1 MLHRLAHS
9 ARVNVFES
17 ARFYFWVLISLT
29 IHLVVRHS
37 LIKYSALNLEPEWGV
52 SKVFTVLIY
61 GSTYACC
68 IISAVFLKRNISKL
82 FLYTW
87 LIICSISAFNE
98 FNFIIKN
105 PEGYHL
111 IESFS
116 EGQGFRNI
124 QITLPVLFLGVWESI
139 DRSNSFTQIF
149 LKIIY
154 KITLLNSACVFIGVI
169 FDISFFES
177 YQMSGRW
184 GYSGVLSRVYS
195 VILSSIFLIEAF
207 KKNVRF
213 NYKKLLLT
221 TALLCSGTKAG
232 LLSFGLILFI
242 VFIKSHL
249 LRIIIAALFVTL
261 LSAYTKWISLVVG
274 FSPFWKNI
282 YENYGAMGLLSSLRS
297 ENLIYLSEHFEKNLS
312 ALHVLIGGRFRSE
325 ELQVEILP
333 VDLFLYYGIVG
344 LIIFMLFFIKL
355 IPSWRNSIPL
365 LVACLSGSII
375 TGPFSF
381 LVWGLWCLKNG
392 KRNY

>member
-1 MLHRLAHS
+1 M
-9 ARVNVFES
+9 
-17 ARFYFWVLISLT
+17 
-29 IHLVVRHS
+29 
-37 LIKYSALNLEPEWGV
+37 
-52 SKVFTVLIY
+52 
-61 GSTYACC
+61 
-68 IISAVFLKRNISKL
+68 
-82 FLYTW
+82 
-87 LIICSISAFNE
+87 
-98 FNFIIKN
+98 
-105 PEGYHL
+105 
-111 IESFS
+111 
-116 EGQGFRNI
+116 
-124 QITLPVLFLGVWESI
+124 
-139 DRSNSFTQIF
+139 
-149 LKIIY
+149 
-154 KITLLNSACVFIGVI
+154 
-169 FDISFFES
+169 
-177 YQMSGRW
+177 
-184 GYSGVLSRVYS
+184 
-195 VILSSIFLIEAF
+195 
-207 KKNVRF
+207 
-213 NYKKLLLT
+213 
-221 TALLCSGTKAG
+221 
-232 LLSFGLILFI
+232 
-242 VFIKSHL
+242 

-392 KRNY
+392 KRNYWLIISRVLLIS